1 MITASV
7 VLQPNFPVGDAVDKM
22 DLRTLMMTVVVVS
35 VTILSIKVS
44 YCGVCFMYLWI
55 MDLF

>member
-44 YCGVCFMYLWI
+44 YCGVCFVYL
-55 MDLF
+55 